1 MASSADT
8 ANYFSGY
15 HNVSPGIAS
24 VGSYQVAGSPWMTGS
39 ANIPANQ
46 EDTINFPGVTKSI
59 TIINRAAPD
68 LRVHFAATGSGNVMD
83 GVHYISLT
91 EQRDSI
97 TLNVKTN
104 VLYVSNVDGSDP
116 GHYEVFAELTGINAN
131 QMFTLTGSGI
141 TE

>member
-1 MASSADT
+1 MSDTTNYSSGI
-8 ANYFSGY
+8 YG
-15 HNVSPGIAS
+15 PGISS
-24 VGSYQVAGSPWMTGS
+24 VGSYQVAGTPWMTGS

-46 EDTINFPGVTKSI
+46 EDIINFPGVTKSI

-68 LRVHFAATGSGNVMD
+68 LLVHFAATGSGNVID

-104 VLYVSNVDGSDP
+104 VMFISNVDGTDA
-116 GHYEVFAELTGINAN
+116 GHYEVFAELTGINPA

>member
-1 MASSADT
+1 MATPADT
-8 ANYFSGY
+8 TSYSTGIY
-15 HNVSPGIAS
+15 GPGIAS

-39 ANIPANQ
+39 LNIPANQ
-46 EDTINFPGVTKSI
+46 QDVIEFPGVTKSI

-68 LRVHFAATGSGNVMD
+68 LRVHFAHSGSGNVMD

-104 VLYVSNVDGSDP
+104 VMYISNMDGSSA
-116 GHYEVFAELTGINAN
+116 GHYEVFAELTGISPT

-141 TE
+141 TD